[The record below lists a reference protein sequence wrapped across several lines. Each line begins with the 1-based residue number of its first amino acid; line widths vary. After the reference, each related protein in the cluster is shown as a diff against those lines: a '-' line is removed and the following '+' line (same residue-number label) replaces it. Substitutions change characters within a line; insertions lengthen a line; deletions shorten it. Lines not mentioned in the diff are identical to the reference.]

1 MGGDGTVPLLFFFRD
16 HDSNQ
21 LMIVEG
27 QQARKNR
34 RNAFSQSFFTAIETR
49 PITIASSKCPTTGM
63 KSGIASNGITR

>member
-34 RNAFSQSFFTAIETR
+34 RNAFSEQTSVPVRSVAQVLMLEEPPGLARARSQTE
-49 PITIASSKCPTTGM
+49 
-63 KSGIASNGITR
+63 